1 MNSTT
6 DTCAIATTKFNSNLE
21 QQVQDTAP
29 AVVDP
34 IAARLRLNNSWRVR
48 EYLSDGELYFQKKL
62 CFKKLKEFKN
72 WLVQQGFTWKNACK
86 FLKLYETFAEFPLE
100 QIEWVD
106 PNTLFQLMQ
115 PRYKK
120 LLEQLRSLPKWVDLK
135 VNELMQAF
143 QARRKATKLIGER
156 EPSQNL
162 EKPKSQQRESGWIQ
176 VPGGG
181 RAFKLPLLHDEETG
195 MKIVHL
201 MKEKN
206 KTVGQV
212 IKEAIAMLYAT
223 LPSASLCAPDYKNY
237 ASSEETSNYSYAPIY
252 LNYLS
257 YRRR

>member
-1 MNSTT
+1 MHSTT
-6 DTCAIATTKFNSNLE
+6 DTSAIATTKFNSNLDR
-21 QQVQDTAP
+21 QVQDTAP
-29 AVVDP
+29 EVVDP
-34 IAARLRLNNSWRVR
+34 VAARLRLNNSWRVR

-72 WLVQQGFTWKNACK
+72 WLEEQGFTWKNACK
-86 FLKLYETFAEFPLE
+86 FLKMYETFAEFPLE

-115 PRYKK
+115 PRYKE
-120 LLEQLRSLPKWVDLK
+120 LLEQLRSLPKWVDSK

-143 QARRKATKLIGER
+143 RERSKATKLMVER
-156 EPSQNL
+156 G
-162 EKPKSQQRESGWIQ
+162 PKSQRRESGWIQ

-195 MKIVHL
+195 MKIMHL
-201 MKEKN
+201 MEEKN

-223 LPSASLCAPDYKNY
+223 LASASLRPPEDKIYTPT
-237 ASSEETSNYSYAPIY
+237 ETSNYSYAPIY
-252 LNYLS
+252 LNYLPYHRS
-257 YRRR
+257 